1 MTIPSENYRNDY
13 TGNGALDTY
22 SYTFKITDENDIKV
36 SQRDTD
42 DVEIELEH
50 LQQLN
55 HTVRADRVRL
65 KQALLNLMSNA
76 VKYNQEN
83 GKIIISC
90 KMINVQNGD
99 NKTRISITDTGNG
112 LTDKQQKQLFKAF
125 ERLNA
130 EKAEIEGTGI
140 GLLITKNIIE
150 LMGGNIGVDSQ
161 PGKGSTFWI
170 ELPNDDLQIDHE
182 DKRIKKEVIKMQTIS
197 NSNAEQERTV
207 LYIEDNPANLRLVNQ
222 LLGRQSNIHMWSAHE
237 PLLGLELAAEH
248 QPDLILLDINLPG
261 LSGYEVLKHLRQSTT
276 TRHIPVIAISANAM
290 PKDIE
295 KGKQAGFDDY
305 ITKPIDINLLLDTVT
320 KRLGNKD

>member
-1 MTIPSENYRNDY
+1 RGIQIVLLQD
-13 TGNGALDTY
+13 G
-22 SYTFKITDENDIKV
+22 
-36 SQRDTD
+36 
-42 DVEIELEH
+42 VEIELEN

-83 GKIIISC
+83 GKIIIGC
-90 KMINVQNGD
+90 KMVKDQNGN

-112 LTDKQQKQLFKAF
+112 LTGKQQKQLFKAF

-170 ELPNDDLQIDHE
+170 ELPNDDLQIEHE
-182 DKRIKKEVIKMQTIS
+182 DKRIKKEEIKMQTIS
-197 NSNAEQERTV
+197 SSDAKQEHTV

-222 LLGRQSNIHMWSAHE
+222 LLGRQPNIHMWSAHE
-237 PLLGLELAAEH
+237 ALLGLELAAEH

-276 TRHIPVIAISANAM
+276 TSHIPVIAISANAM

-305 ITKPIDINLLLDTVT
+305 ITKPIDINLLLNTVT
-320 KRLGNKD
+320 KRLENKD